1 MVAKRNVW
9 LISFMAGPVECF
21 EVIVPNF
28 GSSIEECMNT
38 SINFV
43 KKNVYNFFL
52 TVTSMAIVRSVCVCY
67 VAPIQCEL
75 NSYRRKMY
83 KEMCR
88 YIIHNGHLL
97 AFSYI
102 LVHSKLQ
109 VS

>member
-1 MVAKRNVW
+1 
-9 LISFMAGPVECF
+9 MAGPVEYF
-21 EVIVPNF
+21 EVIMPNF

-43 KKNVYNFFL
+43 KKNLYNFFL
-52 TVTSMAIVRSVCVCY
+52 TVTSMAIVRSLCVMWHEFN
-67 VAPIQCEL
+67 V
-75 NSYRRKMY
+75 NRRKMC
-83 KEMCR
+83 KEICR

-102 LVHSKLQ
+102 PVHSKLQ